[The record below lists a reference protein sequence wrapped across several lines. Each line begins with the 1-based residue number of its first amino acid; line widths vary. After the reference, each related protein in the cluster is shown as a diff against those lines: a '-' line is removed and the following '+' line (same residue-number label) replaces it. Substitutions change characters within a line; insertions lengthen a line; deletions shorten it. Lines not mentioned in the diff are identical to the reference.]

1 MILADK
7 IISLRKKAGWSQ
19 EELAAQLNVSRQ
31 SVSKWEGAQSVPD
44 MERILQMS
52 RLFGVSTDFL
62 LKDELEAP
70 ETAPL
75 PDRTDSPLRR
85 VSMEEAA
92 AYLALSWQNAPRIAL
107 ATLLC
112 ILSPMALLLLGGVS
126 RLPDAP
132 LREEAAI
139 GVGIAVLLGMVAV
152 GAGLFI
158 ACDAKMEDFR
168 FLEGLPGR
176 KLFLK
181 GNHDFWWTTRKKT
194 EAFLESQGLG
204 SLSMLHNNAVEADGA
219 ALCGSR
225 GWMFE
230 GTGGCD
236 PKVIAREAGRIRCSL
251 EAAPPG
257 LPKILFL
264 HYPPIYGAQL
274 IPEFFEA
281 MEEFG
286 VRECFYGHIH
296 GPGAAGAFQGEYR
309 GVQLRL
315 ISADFLRFSPLKI
328 R

>member
-1 MILADK
+1 MSVFAIGDLHLA
-7 IISLRKKAGWSQ
+7 LG
-19 EELAAQLNVSRQ
+19 
-31 SVSKWEGAQSVPD
+31 VPA
-44 MERILQMS
+44 
-52 RLFGVSTDFL
+52 
-62 LKDELEAP
+62 K
-70 ETAPL
+70 
-75 PDRTDSPLRR
+75 
-85 VSMEEAA
+85 SMEVFPGWQGYLERLGAAWRSRVGPEDTVVLAGDTSWATTLPEAA
-92 AYLALSWQNAPRIAL
+92 
-107 ATLLC
+107 
-112 ILSPMALLLLGGVS
+112 
-126 RLPDAP
+126 
-132 LREEAAI
+132 
-139 GVGIAVLLGMVAV
+139 
-152 GAGLFI
+152 
-158 ACDAKMEDFR
+158 EDFR

>member
-92 AYLALSWQNAPRIAL
+92 AYLTLSWQNAPRVAL

-112 ILSPMALLLLGGVS
+112 ILSPMVLLLLGGVS
-126 RLPDAP
+126 RLPGAP

-168 FLEGLPGR
+168 FLE
-176 KLFLK
+176 K
-181 GNHDFWWTTRKKT
+181 
-194 EAFLESQGLG
+194 EAFETEYGVAGMVRERKQQLG
-204 SLSMLHNNAVEADGA
+204 PTRTRLNILGVSLCILSVVPLLAVTSLLHLLDA
-219 ALCGSR
+219 
-225 GWMFE
+225 
-230 GTGGCD
+230 
-236 PKVIAREAGRIRCSL
+236 AGR
-251 EAAPPG
+251 E
-257 LPKILFL
+257 
-264 HYPPIYGAQL
+264 
-274 IPEFFEA
+274 
-281 MEEFG
+281 
-286 VRECFYGHIH
+286 
-296 GPGAAGAFQGEYR
+296 R
-309 GVQLRL
+309 GRRDV
-315 ISADFLRFSPLKI
+315 
-328 R
+328 